1 MAAWSKLTV
10 FSQHHHD
17 LRVRELSTFD
27 LQRELAHRLLHLW
40 ILYKN
45 MKNVSYSSLNSSL
58 Y

>member
-27 LQRELAHRLLHLW
+27 LQRELAHCLLHLW

-45 MKNVSYSSLNSSL
+45 MNNVSYSSLNSSL